1 MSRCLPSGP
10 FILFMAFHATSTQ
23 AQIPATQTP
32 VAEGGG
38 QHEINRNDPTDGSA
52 RHGPH
57 NPTVDWQPSVV
68 PAAPPVVLTTRE
80 VEAVRL
86 SRGWQNRYS
95 PAMLGRNGKVVY
107 HFGESS
113 APVITAPGN
122 VTHIELERGEILV
135 EDGIFIGDSVNWRII
150 PVAQGKGE
158 AVITH
163 IVVKPTYENLETTMI
178 VITNRR
184 SYYFH
189 LKSTEDRFMASVGFE
204 YPEIEARRWQEYEQ
218 SVNAGKEIE
227 ASQRERRA
235 IEVTPTIRP
244 DIANLDFAYSL
255 SGDNPAWKPV
265 RVYNDGLRVYI
276 QMPKSMRQSDAPA
289 FIETGPGNTTQ
300 IVNYRLRR
308 GTFIV
313 DKLFTRGMLITG
325 TGRDQRKVIITYN
338 GG

>member
-1 MSRCLPSGP
+1 MSRLSCGS
-10 FILFMAFHATSTQ
+10 FILFMAFHVAPAQ
-23 AQIPATQTP
+23 AQLLSTEAPA
-32 VAEGGG
+32 AEGVN
-38 QHEINRNDPTDGSA
+38 QHEINQTESDDGSGEYDTTA
-52 RHGPH
+52 
-57 NPTVDWQPSVV
+57 DWQLPVI
-68 PAAPPVVLTTRE
+68 PAAPPVILTTRE

-86 SRGWQNRYS
+86 SRGWQNHYS

-122 VTHIELERGEILV
+122 VTHIELEQGEVLV

-158 AVITH
+158 AMITH

-178 VITNRR
+178 AITNRR

-189 LKSTEDRFMASVGFE
+189 LKSTKDQFMASVGFE
-204 YPEIEARRWQEYEQ
+204 YPEIEARRWHEYEQ
-218 SVNAGKEIE
+218 SVNAGKKVEV
-227 ASQRERRA
+227 SQREERT

-244 DIANLDFAYSL
+244 DIDNLDFGYSV
-255 SGDNPAWKPV
+255 SGDNPRWKPV

-289 FIETGPGNTTQ
+289 FVETGPRNTAQ

-308 GTFIV
+308 GTFII

-325 TGRDQRKVIITYN
+325 TGRNQRKVIITYT

>member
-1 MSRCLPSGP
+1 MSRLPSGS
-10 FILFMAFHATSTQ
+10 FMLFMAFQAIPAQ
-23 AQIPATQTP
+23 AQFLSTEA
-32 VAEGGG
+32 
-38 QHEINRNDPTDGSA
+38 
-52 RHGPH
+52 
-57 NPTVDWQPSVV
+57 PS
-68 PAAPPVVLTTRE
+68 VVLTTRE

-122 VTHIELERGEILV
+122 VTHIELERGETLV

-150 PVAQGKGE
+150 PVAQGGGE
-158 AVITH
+158 TMITH
-163 IVVKPTYENLETTMI
+163 IIVKPTYENLETTMI
-178 VITNRR
+178 AITNRR

-189 LKSTEDRFMASVGFE
+189 LKSTEDRFMASVGFS
-204 YPEIEARRWQEYEQ
+204 YPEMEARRWHQYEQ
-218 SVNAGKEIE
+218 SVNAEKAAIV
-227 ASQRERRA
+227 SQREERT
-235 IEVTPTIRP
+235 IDVTPTIRP
-244 DIANLDFAYSL
+244 DIANLDFSYSV
-255 SGDNPAWKPV
+255 SGDNPLWKPV

-289 FIETGPGNTTQ
+289 FIETGPRNAAQ

-308 GTFIV
+308 GTFII

-325 TGRDQRKVIITYN
+325 TGRDQRKVMITYT

>member
-1 MSRCLPSGP
+1 MSRLSSGS
-10 FILFMAFHATSTQ
+10 FMLCVAFHAAPVEAQLLSTE
-23 AQIPATQTP
+23 APAT
-32 VAEGGG
+32 AGIN
-38 QHEINRNDPTDGSA
+38 QHEVNRTEPPGDSVEYDTVADWRLPTI
-52 RHGPH
+52 
-57 NPTVDWQPSVV
+57 

-122 VTHIELERGEILV
+122 VTHIELERGEVLV

-158 AVITH
+158 AMITH
-163 IVVKPTYENLETTMI
+163 IVVKPTYENLDTTMI
-178 VITNRR
+178 AITNRR

-189 LKSTEDRFMASVGFE
+189 LKSTEDRFMASVGFS
-204 YPEIEARRWQEYEQ
+204 YPEMEARRWHEYEQ
-218 SVNAGKEIE
+218 SVNAEKEIE
-227 ASQRERRA
+227 VSRREERT
-235 IEVTPTIRP
+235 IEVTSEIRP
-244 DIANLDFAYSL
+244 DIANLDFGYSV
-255 SGDNPAWKPV
+255 SGDNPSWKPV

-289 FIETGPGNTTQ
+289 FVETGPRNAAQ

-308 GTFIV
+308 STFIV
-313 DKLFTRGMLITG
+313 DKLFIRGMLITG
-325 TGRDQRKVIITYN
+325 TGRGQRKVMITYT

>member
-1 MSRCLPSGP
+1 MSRRLPPGLLML
-10 FILFMAFHATSTQ
+10 IMALHTAPAG
-23 AQIPATQTP
+23 AQLLPTEALP
-32 VAEGGG
+32 VL
-38 QHEINRNDPTDGSA
+38 
-52 RHGPH
+52 
-57 NPTVDWQPSVV
+57 
-68 PAAPPVVLTTRE
+68 LTTRE

-95 PAMLGRNGKVVY
+95 PAMLGDNGKVVY

-122 VTHIELERGEILV
+122 VTHIELEPGEILV

-150 PVAQGKGE
+150 PVAQGRGE
-158 AVITH
+158 DMITH

-178 VITNRR
+178 AITNRR

-189 LKSTEDRFMASVGFE
+189 LKSTEDQFMASVGFE
-204 YPEIEARRWQEYEQ
+204 YPEIEARRWHEYEQ
-218 SVNAGKEIE
+218 SVLAGEE
-227 ASQRERRA
+227 VEVSQREERT

-244 DIANLDFAYSL
+244 DIANLDFGYSV
-255 SGDNPAWKPV
+255 SGDNPPWKPV
-265 RVYNDGLRVYI
+265 RVYNDGQRVYI
-276 QMPKSMRQSDAPA
+276 QMPKSMRQSDAPV
-289 FIETGPGNTTQ
+289 FVETGPRNAAQ

-308 GTFIV
+308 GTFII

-325 TGRDQRKVIITYN
+325 TGRNQRKAIITYT

>member
-1 MSRCLPSGP
+1 MSRRLSPGLLML
-10 FILFMAFHATSTQ
+10 IMALH
-23 AQIPATQTP
+23 
-32 VAEGGG
+32 
-38 QHEINRNDPTDGSA
+38 
-52 RHGPH
+52 
-57 NPTVDWQPSVV
+57 
-68 PAAPPVVLTTRE
+68 AAPAGAQLLPTEALPVLLTIRE

-95 PAMLGRNGKVVY
+95 PAMLGDNGKVVY

-122 VTHIELERGEILV
+122 VTHIELEPGEILV

-150 PVAQGKGE
+150 PVAQGKG
-158 AVITH
+158 ADMITH

-178 VITNRR
+178 AITNRR

-189 LKSTEDRFMASVGFE
+189 LKSTEDQFMASVGFE
-204 YPEIEARRWQEYEQ
+204 YPEIEARRWHEYEQ
-218 SVNAGKEIE
+218 SVNAREEVE
-227 ASQRERRA
+227 ASQREERT

-244 DIANLDFAYSL
+244 DIANLDFGYSV
-255 SGDNPAWKPV
+255 SGDNPPWKPV
-265 RVYNDGLRVYI
+265 RVYNDGQRVYI
-276 QMPKSMRQSDAPA
+276 QMPKSMRQSDAPV
-289 FIETGPGNTTQ
+289 FVETGPGNAAQ

-308 GTFIV
+308 GTFII

-325 TGRDQRKVIITYN
+325 TGRNQRKAIITYT